1 MNPGSEELERLISRH
16 LDGECTPAEAEY
28 FRDLLANDRAVRARY
43 HAARELDVL
52 LRAAMRSALVRRP
65 ARGTRAAGLQ
75 SRWVRTAALAA
86 AAGLAALVWLHPS
99 QRSQPGGRRTA
110 EAGSVSSWFTP
121 APATPDIVEPVPV
134 SYERPAL
141 RVRGT
146 ERNWIIV
153 PGRDAGRYLVIE
165 VDHVRTHV
173 ISVHRDF

>member
-1 MNPGSEELERLISRH
+1 MSPGSDELERLISRH

-28 FRDLLANDRAVRARY
+28 FRDLLANDRTVRARY
-43 HAARELDVL
+43 HAARELDVV
-52 LRAAMRSALVRRP
+52 LRAAMRSALGRP
-65 ARGTRAAGLQ
+65 TRGTKAAGLQ
-75 SRWVRTAALAA
+75 SGWVRTAALAA
-86 AAGLAALVWLHPS
+86 AAGLAAVVWLHPS
-99 QRSQPGGRRTA
+99 PRSESGARRTA
-110 EAGSVSSWFTP
+110 EAGAVSSWFAP

>member
-1 MNPGSEELERLISRH
+1 MSPGSDELERLISRH
-16 LDGECTPAEAEY
+16 IDGECTPAEAEY
-28 FRDLLANDRAVRARY
+28 LRDLLANDRTVRARY
-43 HAARELDVL
+43 HAARELDAV
-52 LRAAMRSALVRRP
+52 LRAAMRSALGRP
-65 ARGTRAAGLQ
+65 ARGTNAIGLQ

-99 QRSQPGGRRTA
+99 QRPEPGGRRTA
-110 EAGSVSSWFTP
+110 EAAAVSSWFAP
-121 APATPDIVEPVPV
+121 APATPDIIEPMPV
-134 SYERPAL
+134 TYERPAL

-153 PGRDAGRYLVIE
+153 PGRDAGRYLVIQ